1 MKINIALIKCSG
13 CKNEVSNEDNYC
25 LYCGKEITKNST
37 VYISSKNKYAAPLNN
52 AWFMKYIKKAKR
64 INIGFLFAFVIISAP
79 TLFIVAQHVKRPI
92 YPVLLTVTFFV
103 VITWFIFFIIFMLS
117 RAVYAKACTEN
128 GYTVLVYRGLLKT
141 TLFIENEIQGVGF
154 GETNLYGELPNGK
167 KVEVRSHFIAPV
179 EISTYNQ
186 SEKDL

>member
-1 MKINIALIKCSG
+1 MALIKCSG

-25 LYCGKEITKNST
+25 LYCGKEIAKNST
-37 VYISSKNKYAAPLNN
+37 ENISSKNKYAAPLNN
-52 AWFMKYIKKAKR
+52 LWFLKYIKKAKR
-64 INIGFLFAFVIISAP
+64 INIGFLIAFVIISAL
-79 TLFIVAQHVKRPI
+79 TLFIVAQHVKHPF

-103 VITWFIFFIIFMLS
+103 VISWFIFFIIFMLS
-117 RAVYAKACTEN
+117 RALYAKTCTEN
-128 GYTVLVYRGLLKT
+128 RYTILIYRGLIKT

-154 GETNLYGELPNGK
+154 GETTLYGELPNGK

-179 EISTYNQ
+179 EISKYDQ